1 MTLHHNKRSR
11 EIAALN
17 DLARK
22 TFQGCNVMLTQ
33 GIMAFSEEDQLELL
47 QDIRAY
53 NAFTPQT
60 DPWGEHDFGSLE
72 FRGRKIFWKF
82 SYYDRASMYH
92 TPDASDAERTTRV
105 LTVMLAEEY

>member
-1 MTLHHNKRSR
+1 MTLHNKRSR

-22 TFQGCNVMLTQ
+22 TFRGCNVMLTQ
-33 GIMAFSEEDQLELL
+33 GIMAFSEEEQIELL
-47 QDIRAY
+47 QQVRAY
-53 NAFTPQT
+53 NCFTPQT
-60 DPWGEHDFGSLE
+60 DPYGEHDFGSLE
-72 FRGRKIFWKF
+72 FRGRKVFWKF

-92 TPDASDAERTTRV
+92 TPDAADAEQTTRV